1 MALLFPCCIHRSSI
15 RRSIQLYVVTYIIQL
30 YGSVKKMNLRR
41 HTQFLARTIF
51 VKNNDIEKAARTI
64 NRILNAEGLF
74 QQYRLT
80 RYFERPTRTRRRINF
95 EKCKAIYDEDMTR
108 KIQLLTRTVREEPY
122 PGCS

>member
-1 MALLFPCCIHRSSI
+1 MALLFPCRTHRSSI
-15 RRSIQLYVVTYIIQL
+15 RHSIQLYVVTYIIQL
-30 YGSVKKMNLRR
+30 YGSLEKMNLRR

-51 VKNNDIEKAARTI
+51 VKNNDIEKAARTM

-80 RYFERPTRTRRRINF
+80 RYFEKPTRTRRRINF
-95 EKCKAIYDEDMTR
+95 EKCKAIYDEDMSR

>member
-1 MALLFPCCIHRSSI
+1 
-15 RRSIQLYVVTYIIQL
+15 
-30 YGSVKKMNLRR
+30 MNLPR

-51 VKNNDIEKAARTI
+51 VKNNDVEKAARTL

-95 EKCKAIYDEDMTR
+95 ERCKAIYDEDMSR
-108 KIQLLTRTVREEPY
+108 KIQLLTRTVKEDAY